1 MIKCNFNA
9 SVNPGANIFTCSECG
24 VKSKYLSLPIYF
36 TAKVKVIG
44 NEEEVTIFYYQLKE
58 FAAISG
64 CDMTEDALPDA
75 ILNDEKT
82 TIVVNQKNVCVS
94 FL

>member
-1 MIKCNFNA
+1 M
-9 SVNPGANIFTCSECG
+9 SVES
-24 VKSKYLSLPIYF
+24 SLNTRPFQFILP
-36 TAKVKVIG
+36 AKVKVIG
-44 NEEEVTIFYYQLKE
+44 NEEEVTIFHYQLKE

-64 CDMTEDALPDA
+64 CDMTEDALSDA

-82 TIVVNQKNVCVS
+82 TIVVNQKNVCVT